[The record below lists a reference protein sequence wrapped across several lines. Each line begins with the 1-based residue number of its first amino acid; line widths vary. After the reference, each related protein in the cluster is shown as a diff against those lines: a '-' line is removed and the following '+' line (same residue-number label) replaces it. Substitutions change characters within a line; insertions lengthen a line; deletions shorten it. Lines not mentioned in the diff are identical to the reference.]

1 MQTEIDIEATPNN
14 DVINDTINDHTET
27 ENNVEIEDIIID
39 ADDSFQPD
47 IFDPRYCDS
56 LDSKQI
62 DILSQRGPRRD
73 LSVQKGP
80 R

>member
-1 MQTEIDIEATPNN
+1 MQTEIDIEATANN

-39 ADDSFQPD
+39 ADDYFQPD
-47 IFDPRYCDS
+47 IFDPRYWDS

-62 DILSQRGPRRD
+62 DILAQKGPRRD